1 MFDKNIDHE
10 KQHINLS
17 DAAWLVIEDDIRNF
31 YTYED
36 KETFSGFMNTIF
48 INYHEDADASLS
60 SRREEYRSKLD
71 DILFDGNKHTEE
83 IKQKLLRNYVL
94 ELKEKAFSYP
104 KGEGRKFRLNVK
116 SQELLTNHPD
126 GKEYNHMRGD
136 YLKAIYEQYA
146 TLPTYIREQI
156 FFKDTINDINNAIVI
171 GKKIRISLLSKTNQT
186 SEISQ
191 LKFLVKPY
199 TIRQDKTKT
208 FNYLIG
214 YSLRLNENNEPIS
227 NERISCF
234 RISRI
239 DSIKLVS
246 TSFISKEKKLEIE
259 KTIKEKGVQFMAGEL
274 ADITVTFTIK
284 GFDDFNR
291 QSYMRPQFYDKVDK
305 NTYIFHCTEFQ
316 AISYFFKFGMDAQ
329 IIEPIELRNKM
340 KSRYETALN
349 AYSEQ

>member
-199 TIRQDKTKT
+199 AIRQDRTNT

-214 YSLRLNENNEPIS
+214 YSVRLNESNEPIS
-227 NERISCF
+227 NERISSF

-246 TSFISKEKKLEIE
+246 TFFLSKEKRTEIE

-274 ADITVTFTIK
+274 INITVSFTNR
-284 GFDDFNR
+284 GLDHFNR

-316 AISYFFKFGMDAQ
+316 AISYFFKLGMDAQ

-349 AYSEQ
+349 AYNEQ

>member
-17 DAAWLVIEDDIRNF
+17 DAAWLVIEDDIRSF

-48 INYHEDADASLS
+48 INYHEDADASFS

-83 IKQKLLRNYVL
+83 IKQKLLRNYVS
-94 ELKEKAFSYP
+94 ELKEKAFSYT

-126 GKEYNHMRGD
+126 GKEYNHIRGD

-156 FFKDTINDINNAIVI
+156 FFKDTIDEINNAIII
-171 GKKIRISLLSKTNQT
+171 GKKLRISLLAKTNKL

-191 LKFLVKPY
+191 FRYLVKPY
-199 TIRQDKTKT
+199 AIRQDRTNT

-214 YSLRLNENNEPIS
+214 YSVKLNENNEPVS
-227 NERISCF
+227 NERISSF

-239 DSIKLVS
+239 DNLKLVS

-259 KTIKEKGVQFMAGEL
+259 KTIKEKGVQFMAGDL
-274 ADITVTFTIK
+274 TDITVLFTDK

-291 QSYMRPQFYDKVDK
+291 QSYMRPRFYDKIDK

-316 AISYFFKFGMDAQ
+316 AINYFLKFGMDAQ
-329 IIEPIELRNKM
+329 IIEPPELRNTM
-340 KSRYETALN
+340 KLRYETALN
-349 AYSEQ
+349 AYTNS